1 MLIRVILALALGLS
15 TAPIG
20 LCALLCGPG
29 MRAVEVAEPAPSS
42 CCAMQVVEACAPE
55 AMAEQVRG
63 CGGEDD
69 CRACELVC
77 PRMVETGDR
86 ALPPLNGGWWPAG
99 AWVGGVDYE
108 VVDAGAARVRALARE
123 TGPPGKPTLDV
134 QSVTC
139 VWLI

>member
-29 MRAVEVAEPAPSS
+29 TQSVEVAEPVSS
-42 CCAMQVVEACAPE
+42 CCAIQVIEACAPE
-55 AMAEQVRG
+55 TMAERVRG

-77 PRMVETGDR
+77 PRLMESGDHV
-86 ALPPLNGGWWPAG
+86 LPPLNGGSWPAQSW
-99 AWVGGVDYE
+99 AGGVDYE
-108 VVDAGAARVRALARE
+108 VVDAGAARVRALERE
-123 TGPPGKPTLDV
+123 TGPPGKPTLNT